1 MYSYLEIFVACE
13 IIIFFSYYS
22 RVPPRN
28 LDSSTTIQIGDRTF
42 EIDAD
47 SLEKI
52 CDLGRGAY
60 GIVEKMR
67 HEQTGTVMAVKRITA
82 TVNRK
87 EQKRLL
93 MDLDISMRSSD
104 CPYTVHFYGAL
115 FREGDVWICMEVM
128 DTSLDKF
135 YPKVFKNNLIMEEC
149 VLGKVRFICIY
160 VYGRKTH
167 THSFT

>member
-1 MYSYLEIFVACE
+1 M
-13 IIIFFSYYS
+13 
-22 RVPPRN
+22 
-28 LDSSTTIQIGDRTF
+28 DSSTTIQIGDRTF

-135 YPKVFKNNLIMEEC
+135 YPKVFKNNLIMEES
-149 VLGKVRFICIY
+149 VLGKVSPRLVNKNIAFSTDSSTVRTKIY
-160 VYGRKTH
+160 PGTEIINVVFEILIIST
-167 THSFT
+167 SI